1 MSNSSE
7 SMTKFFYIVD
17 HYVPFPS
24 SEYGGIWNVIAEDDD
39 ECFDLIT
46 GADDGDFNSKYYG
59 NLRENI
65 LKSRTYALSEDLES
79 QVVEEFTT

>member
-1 MSNSSE
+1 M
-7 SMTKFFYIVD
+7 MAQKFLYIVD

-46 GADDGDFNSKYYG
+46 GTDEEGFNQQYYG

-65 LKSRTYALSEDLES
+65 LKSRTYALAEDLES
-79 QVVEEFTT
+79 VIVEEFTT

>member
-1 MSNSSE
+1 M
-7 SMTKFFYIVD
+7 MAQKFLYIVD

-46 GADDGDFNSKYYG
+46 GTDEEGFNQQYYG

-79 QVVEEFTT
+79 VIVEEFTT

>member
-1 MSNSSE
+1 ME

-39 ECFDLIT
+39 ECLDLIT
-46 GADDGDFNSKYYG
+46 GADDGDFNSKFYG

-65 LKSRTYALSEDLES
+65 LKSRTYALAEDLES
-79 QVVEEFTT
+79 KIVEEFTT